1 MTMMQQAAART
12 PERQALHERNGV
24 FNIERHQ
31 FKSCSIR
38 SLILT
43 AAIGVTMS
51 LASNQASA
59 STTFYLV
66 PSVKDH
72 HCGANPYF
80 YSNQSPHQDIYMKAN
95 GQTNC
100 NTITMKS
107 QLRPFSVNCDFY
119 IGNPDHGGIY
129 KGTTNAY
136 VGIFSGQNIP
146 FTPTPKV
153 GVQRVLPIPP
163 NTYVY
168 LGKYTSEYVTAPINA
183 PSPPSWDT
191 YFEIGDNNGFSGV
204 IGMSQIKEVCPN

>member
-1 MTMMQQAAART
+1 MTTMQQAAART
-12 PERQALHERNGV
+12 PERQALYERNGV
-24 FNIERHQ
+24 FNWKRRQ
-31 FKSCSIR
+31 FKSCSIL

-43 AAIGVTMS
+43 AAIGVTI
-51 LASNQASA
+51 ASNQASA

-80 YSNQSPHQDIYMKAN
+80 YSHQSPHQDVYMQAN
-95 GQTNC
+95 GQNNC

-107 QLRPFSVNCDFY
+107 QLRPTSVNCDFY

-136 VGIFSGQNIP
+136 VGIFSGQNFGFAP
-146 FTPTPKV
+146 PKV
-153 GVQRVLPIPP
+153 GVKRVVPIPP

-168 LGKYTSEYVTAPINA
+168 LGTYTSEYVTAIINA

-191 YFEIGDNNGFSGV
+191 YFEIGDNNGSSGV